1 VRLTMGDYKISNA
14 SKKDNRKEP
23 PFRSI
28 DYGPIWNVDDMINE
42 WVFCLVYTT
51 HNACA
56 VS

>member
-1 VRLTMGDYKISNA
+1 MGDYKIPNA
-14 SKKDNRKEP
+14 SKEKDNRKEP

-28 DYGPIWNVDDMINE
+28 DYGSIWNVDDLINE